1 MQVLFITIG
10 FLILAVKA
18 APLVTAM
25 ILAATLI
32 VTYAGQITVKL
43 VTGVESSGME
53 VFRAV
58 GLGVLFVLLLVL
70 WQASFNWHFAGRQS
84 LNLSAG
90 CALAYVTGF
99 MVVMR
104 LHLLQACIVAAVTT
118 ATSVGLFFVITAL
131 GLQGDLAR
139 I

>member
-1 MQVLFITIG
+1 MQLLLITIG
-10 FLILAVKA
+10 FVILAFKA

-25 ILAATLI
+25 ILISTLI
-32 VTYAGQITVKL
+32 VTYAGQITVKS

-58 GLGVLFVLLLVL
+58 GLGVVFVLLLAL
-70 WQASFNWHFAGRQS
+70 WQASFNWHFAGRES

-90 CALAYVTGF
+90 CGLAYATGF

-104 LHLLQACIVAAVTT
+104 INFLQACIVAAVTT

-131 GLQGDLAR
+131 VLQDHLA
-139 I
+139 